1 MDDSLAPDAIEPLL
15 TGRFGRTYRY
25 AESCPSTQELLEPDD
40 PEGAVVICDEQTAGR
55 GRRGS
60 GWSAPRG
67 SSILFS
73 MLLRPPPERRVP
85 ELSLVAGMATADA
98 VEEAL
103 ALSAQIKWP
112 NDVMVNRKKV
122 AGVLAEARQDTVV
135 LGIGINV
142 NQVHGEL
149 PDDAR
154 VPPASLYTTD
164 GIRRHRAPIVV
175 TLIHRLELH
184 YERWREG
191 GLDAIYDFLGARDF
205 LRGRHV
211 SVDGTSGK
219 AIGIARDGRFEIEV
233 DGEHRLVESG
243 EITYVR

>member
-1 MDDSLAPDAIEPLL
+1 MEDSVARDAVEPLL

-25 AESCPSTQELLEPDD
+25 AESCPSTQELLEDDD
-40 PEGAVVICDEQTAGR
+40 PEGAVAVCDEQTAGR
-55 GRRGS
+55 GRRGR

-73 MLLRPPPERRVP
+73 MLLRPPAGRRLP
-85 ELSLVAGMATADA
+85 ELSLVGGMATADA

-103 ALSAQIKWP
+103 TLSAQIKWP

-122 AGVLAEARQDTVV
+122 AGVLAEARAGTVI

-142 NQVHGEL
+142 NQDHGDL

-164 GIRRHRAPIVV
+164 GVRRNRAPIVAI
-175 TLIHRLELH
+175 LIHRLELH
-184 YERWREG
+184 YERWHDG

-219 AIGIARDGRFEIEV
+219 AIGIARDGRLEIEV
-233 DGEHRLVESG
+233 DGAARFVETG
-243 EITYVR
+243 EVTYVR